1 MIRRRAAAPRLLYN
15 GRMIARTGIVLAM
28 LQFAFAL
35 TWVVYVA
42 YLPALAA
49 QVGIAKSVVPWILLV
64 DQLIFVVCDWLAGT
78 FADRAGDAVVRLG
91 RQIALVTV
99 VSCAAFVALP
109 FVAPAG
115 SAPLLV
121 AIMVVWSASSS
132 MLRAPPLALAG
143 RHAAR
148 PQRAWLAALYA
159 LGLGMAGVVA
169 PALGKTLA
177 TIDPRIPFAASSFV
191 VAAMAVVLAAL
202 PHDAPAARAAH
213 EPGQPRSLVGFA
225 LAIALLAIGYQVHA
239 SITSTP
245 IYLRHAA
252 RDDLGRLLPVFWIG
266 FNVATLASAA
276 LVRRAGG
283 LLVMTGAGV
292 IGAAAL
298 IIVEVAGSLAPVV
311 AAQAVAGLA
320 WGSIMVGAFTA
331 STALARRPGQA
342 TGMLFS
348 LLAAATAARIAF
360 AASGLAATPDV
371 AAVAP
376 LVPPIGWGLGTL
388 VVAALALGRD
398 RAATR

>member
-1 MIRRRAAAPRLLYN
+1 
-15 GRMIARTGIVLAM
+15 MIARTGIVLAA

-49 QVGIAKSVVPWILLV
+49 QVGIAKTAVPWILLG
-64 DQLIFVVCDWLAGT
+64 DQLIFLVCDWLAGV

-91 RQIALVTV
+91 RQIALVTL

-109 FVAPAG
+109 FIAPAG

-121 AIMVVWSASSS
+121 ALMVVWSASSS
-132 MLRAPPLALAG
+132 MLRAPPLALVG

-159 LGLGMAGVVA
+159 LGLGLAGVVA
-169 PALGKTLA
+169 PALGKQLA
-177 TIDPRIPFAASSFV
+177 TIDPRIPFAASSCV
-191 VAAMAVVLAAL
+191 VAVMAVVLAAL
-202 PHDAPAARAAH
+202 AHRAPTTRDRD
-213 EPGQPRSLVGFA
+213 EPGQPRSLAGFA
-225 LAIALLAIGYQVHA
+225 VAIALLAIGFQVHA

-266 FNVATLASAA
+266 FNIATLASAA

-298 IIVEVAGSLAPVV
+298 IIVELAGSLAPVV
-311 AAQAVAGLA
+311 AAQAIAGVA

-331 STALARRPGQA
+331 STALARKPGQA
-342 TGMLFS
+342 TGMVFS
-348 LLAAATAARIAF
+348 LLAGAAAARIAF
-360 AASGLAATPDV
+360 AASGLAAAPEIAT
-371 AAVAP
+371 AAP
-376 LVPPIGWGLGTL
+376 LLPPIGWGLGTL
-388 VVAALALGRD
+388 VVAMLALGRD
-398 RAATR
+398 RAGRR